1 MASANAIEMQILIV
15 LGLCALIPLAAIIL
29 GLLIFFLGR
38 RHVRRKYGGK

>member
-1 MASANAIEMQILIV
+1 MMSASAVGVRILVV
-15 LGLCALIPLAAIIL
+15 LALYALIPLAAIVL

>member
-1 MASANAIEMQILIV
+1 MSIV
-15 LGLCALIPLAAIIL
+15 STYYLLALYALIPLGAIVL

>member
-1 MASANAIEMQILIV
+1 MVVVIPVSWFAFLLLFLPPLLTSA
-15 LGLCALIPLAAIIL
+15 G